1 MGDDRSCFQTGWF
14 VESLITELAIIFVVR
29 THKPFYRSRPGRF
42 LLVSSLLIALLTV
55 LLPYTPVGGW
65 FALQPLPATVL
76 GAVLLITLLYAACSE
91 WTKQRFFARLG
102 ASRQP

>member
-1 MGDDRSCFQTGWF
+1 MYKRQ
-14 VESLITELAIIFVVR
+14 
-29 THKPFYRSRPGRF
+29 

>member
-1 MGDDRSCFQTGWF
+1 M
-14 VESLITELAIIFVVR
+14 
-29 THKPFYRSRPGRF
+29 
-42 LLVSSLLIALLTV
+42 

-76 GAVLLITLLYAACSE
+76 GAVLLITLLYAACSK